1 MAAIT
6 FAAEF
11 ATDGSVKIPHEA
23 VEKLRLRPGDEVTVR
38 IETGASAS
46 DTEQLTQDEWRERLQ
61 RLYEEGDKVPREPG
75 KPLTDPYEAAWA
87 AGVEEKARR
96 MGIKL

>member
-1 MAAIT
+1 MAAVT

-11 ATDGSVKIPHEA
+11 ASDGSVKIPQEA
-23 VEKLRLRPGDEVTVR
+23 VEKLRLHPGDEVTVR
-38 IETGASAS
+38 LETGVHVSVNES
-46 DTEQLTQDEWRERLQ
+46 ITQDEWRERLQ